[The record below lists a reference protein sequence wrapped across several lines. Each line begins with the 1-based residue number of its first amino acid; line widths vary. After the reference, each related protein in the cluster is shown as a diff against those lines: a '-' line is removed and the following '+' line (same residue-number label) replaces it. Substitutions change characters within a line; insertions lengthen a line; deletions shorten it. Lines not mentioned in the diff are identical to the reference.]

1 MSGTLSTSYGQRGF
15 MDFSPTKNGDTDKEN
30 VPVLTLELFSK
41 APFVSFGTVKI
52 GTSKS
57 TILRIENP
65 SSETE
70 AVVTVDRIPSSKGF
84 SADNNSFTIQPQD
97 SFSLTL
103 SWTPTEEGG
112 IRELVIFNA
121 NGLLKQQAVLLGRA
135 EAPKKKKKSL
145 WDAIKHK
152 KKGEKGFPYR
162 AKKTVP
168 LTKMTASKTVVVSQ
182 KQQYKQEKAPSPH
195 FSLNDGKTGRDKSVI
210 EHGLLV
216 GKPLNSEQQ
225 RSLKPIKNQR
235 CFVEQENVLHCQ
247 RPLPL
252 LLGTNETE
260 LRGSSGS
267 LPGTVDNKKLSKMLD
282 ETLSPIGTPENLKKI
297 MPQIQP
303 GKQTPCSCLN
313 AVHGPVVSLN
323 DALALINS
331 DLSLINSSLKSSSP
345 SCDLSDSLEFKSE
358 DHDQFQACFDSLDP
372 SESTESRLTFFV
384 KKNVGV
390 PKVEK
395 PLEKP
400 KKISFN
406 CETVIKN
413 KAPVTT
419 LESVKKIKKSRRRLL
434 EKTLELSES
443 SSQSEHGP
451 GTPILPVIEGDTRTK
466 GSDSTSDIE
475 EFNDRPTLRLD
486 DVQMRINTH
495 LNSPPSSAHCNVST
509 SSPTHSATATFTIS
523 SPLPLGQSSPL
534 PCSNKLYHHPP
545 EPSQKTDNP
554 HHLVSGKISTQENLF
569 PVHMVTESRKRK
581 SDQYLRDVEIDNG
594 KIMRSVKKNKTV
606 SWKTKNIE
614 SSEES
619 NTSQRQPVKLNG
631 SVKTRK
637 SSVTAQTKPRS
648 ANRGPVSAR
657 STKAQKVK
665 CVKMAAIAM
674 SKLTFVKPTQTAIP
688 RHPLPFA
695 AKNMFYDE
703 RWIEK
708 QERGF
713 TWWLNYILTPDDF
726 KVNTEC
732 TKVNAAP
739 LTMVCGDN
747 FIVSK
752 APTKEEMSFSTY
764 TARRKLNR
772 LRRAACQIFTSEAMV
787 KAIKRL
793 ELEVEAKRLHIRK
806 DRHLWKDIGQRE
818 KVLNWLL
825 SYNPLWL
832 RIGLETLFGELVSLE
847 SNSDSTGL
855 AMFILQRLLW
865 NPDIAAEFRHPK
877 VPHLYKDGH
886 EEALSSFTLKKLLL
900 LVCFLDKAKESRL
913 IEHDPCLFCVD
924 GEFKTSKDLLL
935 AFSRDFLSGEG
946 ILPRHLSYL
955 GLSVSHVQ
963 TPLDEF
969 DFAVMNLAVD
979 LKCGIRLV
987 RVVELLIKQWNF
999 SAKLRLPAI
1008 SRLQKIH
1015 NIDIALQV
1023 LKNRG
1028 IDLKDEHGS
1037 IIDSRDIVD
1046 GHREKTLSLLWKI
1059 IFSFQ
1064 VEVILDEDHLRE
1076 EIIFLKRTL
1085 RTKQRLAS
1093 VRAGHGFETSG
1104 VKPKFLYEHG
1114 STKVVL
1120 LMEWARAV
1128 CDFYNLTLENFTV
1141 TFSDGRVLSY
1151 LIHHYHPSL
1160 IPEESIRH
1168 HTTQTVDCSLGGRL
1182 ELNCSA
1188 TDSDNSFD
1196 YSHSGLKGP
1205 EFPTVKFAEL
1215 LENERSN
1222 FSLVNSAVAL
1232 LGGVPAMIN
1241 LADMSNT
1248 IPDEKVVMSYLSF
1261 LCARLLDLRNETRA
1275 ARVIQAVWRNYRF
1288 KKDLQC
1294 YQERNVAAVKIQ
1306 VAVRIFLQR
1315 CRAKKQST
1323 ASTIIQSVWRGFVT
1337 RKKLQMIKEKELW
1350 IIRYRA
1356 ATIIQAQWRM
1366 LSAMKYY
1373 HNLRKKTIVVQS
1385 QWRMKKALFAYGRI
1399 YRATTVLQQYFKA
1412 YILGRKEYMH
1422 YLSLKTAVVTIQRRY
1437 RLWKIQKTLRQNH
1450 AARVLQTTLK
1460 KWYMKK
1466 FAKRTAAAIKIQ
1478 SFYRMQRCLHQ
1489 SRKILRSVLLIQ
1501 AHYRGHAQRCHFQ
1514 KQKQQHN
1521 LATVIQ
1527 SAFRGYCVRKRARRL
1542 KHATILIQ
1550 RWYRASARRNVERQ
1564 TFLKM
1569 CCAARVIQ
1577 VAYRKKRA
1585 YDLLKNQHRAA
1596 TVIQAAVRKFIT
1608 QRQYNALRKATV
1620 VIQQK
1625 HRAAILA
1632 RRTKEEYE
1640 TLRKAA
1646 LIIQATWRGRADR
1659 MRVEKYHHSATLIK
1673 SHYVRYKTQV
1683 EFRSKKTAAVVIQRH
1698 YRAYVTGKETKK
1710 AFLQKRAACVTI
1722 SARYRGMKVRTEMK
1736 KRHKSAT
1743 VIQAA
1748 VRMYLTRKQYVLLQS
1763 ATIIIQSHYRA
1774 LLLCKTQHHK
1784 YDEQKKAAL
1793 KIQTVYR
1800 GWKQRQEF
1808 KKRNNAARIIQA
1820 VFKMYKIH
1828 MAYVAMKCAV
1838 IIIQE
1843 RFRAK
1848 MLMDQQL
1855 KMYRTM
1861 KSAAVIIQAT
1871 YRGHRARTKIAQM
1884 HCAVLVIQRTF
1895 LTIRETNKFLAIRSA
1910 TLAFQQRY
1918 RAVILMRKEREHY
1931 LSMRRSVILLQAT
1944 LRGYMVRKQL
1954 GIKHSAAVKIQSNF
1968 RRHLQTN
1975 YYRKLRWAS
1984 RVVQARYIAN
1994 KEMRREKLALAKKKH
2009 ALVVLQS
2016 AARGM
2021 ICRRIIRQNHHAVSI
2036 IQRAFRA
2043 NYEHKKYNMLKSAVL
2058 SMQRRFRATLSA
2070 KVAMKHY
2077 QYLKKSAVIIQA
2089 AYRGLQVRKD
2099 VALWHQ
2105 AATLIQSAFRK
2116 HRDKVKFQH
2125 LCSSTILIQKYYRA
2139 HVLQKKD
2146 RIYYLKMRSS
2156 AITLQAAFRGL
2167 SVRERIAKMHRAA
2180 TILQA
2185 NFKRHK
2191 QQLVFRK
2198 QCWAAFVIQQRFR
2211 ALRQRNFEVKRYQE
2225 VRNATFCL
2233 QAAFRRMKTRRSI
2246 IQRYQAATVIQ
2257 SVFRSHREKTKFKAM
2272 CSSAITI
2279 QRYYRAY
2286 ILQKKEREYFLKI
2299 KSSTICL
2306 QSVYRGYLER
2316 RRIAKMHR
2324 AATIIQAHVKRHK
2337 QQVTFRKQLGA
2348 ICILQRQFRALRQR
2362 NIDIQHYQ
2370 EVKIAVIRLQA
2381 AFRGMKSRQSIKK
2394 RHQAATIIQ
2403 SVFRSYREK
2412 NKFQCMRSS
2421 AITIQTCY
2429 RGYLLQKQQRCYF
2442 LKFRSSVIF
2451 LQALYRGCLE
2461 RKRINTMHRAATVI
2475 QAYFKRHQQQLSFRK
2490 QLWAICILQRTF
2502 RALRQ
2507 RNIDIQH
2514 YQEVKIVVIRL
2525 QAAFRGMKSR
2535 QSIKKRHQAATIIQS
2550 VFRSYR
2556 EKNKFQCMRSSAI
2569 TIQTCYR
2576 GYLLQKQQRCYFLKF
2591 RSSAIFLQALYR
2603 GCLERKRINTMHRAA
2618 TVIQAYFKRHQQ
2630 QLSFRKQLWAICVLQ
2645 QRFRAVRQR
2654 NFEEKRSQEVRNAAF
2669 CLQAA
2674 FRRMKTRQSIM
2685 QRYKA
2690 ATVIQ
2695 SAFRS
2700 HREKTKFKAMCSS
2713 ATSIQRYYRAY
2724 ILQKKEREYFL
2735 KIRSSTIC
2743 LQAVYRGYL
2752 ERRRITKM
2760 HRAATVIQAHFKRHQ
2775 QQLTFRKQLWAICV
2789 LQKRFRAMRQRNIE
2803 LKHYQEVRNSAFCLQ
2818 AAFQGIKS
2826 RKFNRRRH
2834 LAATTIQAA
2843 FRARCTLKWYL
2854 KIKAAAV
2861 SIQQR
2866 FRAARA
2872 AKSQRKL
2879 FLKMRSA
2886 AIIFQ
2891 AHYRGQQTRRIIF
2904 RLHQAATVIQLAYKK
2919 HVALQVVH
2927 ASVVILQKHYR
2938 AFIRQKQERTN
2949 FLKIRQSTVFLQA
2962 AYRGHCVRREINKQN
2977 GAASF
2982 IQSYWRCSVQKRIF
2996 QKKRQAAVQLQQRF
3010 RAMQFGKVERNTFL
3024 RKRQAI
3030 ITLQSYF
3037 RAWILRK
3044 QEHEAATV
3052 KKRLC
3057 FAGAVFHHLCAIK
3070 IQRALRTYWTLKTA
3084 KTHIHSVIIIQNFV
3098 RMVLQKR
3105 RYLADRRK
3113 VVTAQR
3119 AVRRWLAWR
3128 HKSALVI
3135 QAATRKFLLLR
3146 RQKKVEQGIVK
3157 AQALWRGHVSRQ
3169 LNDNIKV
3176 IKLRHKLCEVSA
3188 NAQEEDKLHNKTSS
3202 ALDCILR
3209 YKHFSSILEALK
3221 NLEATTRLSP
3231 ICCEK
3236 MVDSGATSII
3246 FTLILSCNR
3255 SVPCMDVITYSIQI
3269 LLNLSKYHKTLE
3281 AVYAVENSV
3290 NILVDLLQ
3298 TYREKAGDKVAYKG
3312 KDIFTT
3318 TCFLLVLLLQIKG
3331 HAEEV
3336 MKCPKILDKIKR
3348 IYKLTVRKHNM
3359 DSERNVTKQKMK
3371 ATINGSFC
3379 VPATAQKCHLVQK
3392 FPSDWVLTIHKH
3404 KMDTQRNVTKHKMNA
3419 SINGSFCVPA
3429 TPQKFHSIRKFAP
3442 DWVLRKDKLKNVV
3455 DPLEAIQMLANAL
3468 FIVM

>member
-1 MSGTLSTSYGQRGF
+1 MSGTLLTSSGQRGF
-15 MDFSPTKNGDTDKEN
+15 MDFSPTKTGDTGKEN

-65 SSETE
+65 TSETE
-70 AVVTVDRIPSSKGF
+70 AVVTVDRIPSSKGL
-84 SADNNSFTIQPQD
+84 SVDNNTFTIQPLD

-103 SWTPTEEGG
+103 CWTPTEEGG

-121 NGLLKQQAVLLGRA
+121 NGFLKHQAVLLGRA

-152 KKGEKGFPYR
+152 KEGEKGFPYR
-162 AKKTVP
+162 TKKTVP
-168 LTKMTASKTVVVSQ
+168 LTKMTASKTVDVSQ
-182 KQQYKQEKAPSPH
+182 KQQYKHGKAPSPH
-195 FSLNDGKTGRDKSVI
+195 FSLNDGKTGRDKSVS
-210 EHGLLV
+210 EHCLLV
-216 GKPLNSEQQ
+216 GKPLKSEQQ
-225 RSLKPIKNQR
+225 RSLKPIQQ
-235 CFVEQENVLHCQ
+235 CFVEQENVLHRQ
-247 RPLPL
+247 RHLPL

-267 LPGTVDNKKLSKMLD
+267 LLGTVDNKKLSKMLD
-282 ETLSPIGTPENLKKI
+282 ETLLPIGTPEKLKTL
-297 MPQIQP
+297 MPQIPP
-303 GKQTPCSCLN
+303 GEQTACSCLN
-313 AVHGPVVSLN
+313 AVHAPVVSLN

-345 SCDLSDSLEFKSE
+345 SCDFSDSLEFKSE
-358 DHDQFQACFDSLDP
+358 DHDQFQASYDSLDL

-400 KKISFN
+400 KKINFN

-434 EKTLELSES
+434 ENTLELSES

-451 GTPILPVIEGDTRTK
+451 AGTPTLPVIEADTRTK
-466 GSDSTSDIE
+466 GSDSTADIQQ
-475 EFNDRPTLRLD
+475 FIDRPMLRLD
-486 DVQMRINTH
+486 DVQMHINTH
-495 LNSPPSSAHCNVST
+495 LNSPPSSPHCNVST
-509 SSPTHSATATFTIS
+509 SSPTQSAPATFTIS
-523 SPLPLGQSSPL
+523 SPLPLGQSCPL
-534 PCSNKLYHHPP
+534 PFSNKSYHNLP
-545 EPSQKTDNP
+545 EPSQSADNS
-554 HHLVSGKISTQENLF
+554 HQLVSGKISTQENLF
-569 PVHMVTESRKRK
+569 PVHLVTESRKRK
-581 SDQYLRDVEIDNG
+581 SDQYLRDVQIDNG
-594 KIMRSVKKNKTV
+594 KKMRSVKRNKMV
-606 SWKTKNIE
+606 SWKTENIE
-614 SSEES
+614 SSAERNS
-619 NTSQRQPVKLNG
+619 SQRQPVKLNG
-631 SVKTRK
+631 
-637 SSVTAQTKPRS
+637 
-648 ANRGPVSAR
+648 PVSAR
-657 STKAQKVK
+657 STKEQRVK
-665 CVKMAAIAM
+665 CVKMAAVAM
-674 SKLTFVKPTQTAIP
+674 PKLTFVKPTQTAIP

-726 KVNTEC
+726 KVKTES

-739 LTMVCGDN
+739 LTMVYGEN
-747 FIVSK
+747 FNVSK

-793 ELEVEAKRLHIRK
+793 ELEVEAKRLRIRK
-806 DRHLWKDIGQRE
+806 DRHLWKDIGERE

-832 RIGLETLFGELVSLE
+832 RIGLETIFGELISLE

-865 NPDIAAEFRHPK
+865 NPDIAAEFRHLK

-946 ILPRHLSYL
+946 ILPRHLGYL

-987 RVVELLIKQWNF
+987 RVVELLIKQWDF

-1085 RTKQRLAS
+1085 RTKQKLAR

-1141 TFSDGRVLSY
+1141 TFSDGRVLCY

-1168 HTTQTVDCSLGGRL
+1168 NTTQTVDCSSGGRM

-1196 YSHSGLKGP
+1196 YSHSGLNGP
-1205 EFPTVKFAEL
+1205 EFPTVKFVEL
-1215 LENERSN
+1215 LENETSN

-1241 LADMSNT
+1241 PADMSNT

-1275 ARVIQAVWRNYRF
+1275 ARVIQAFWRNYRF

-1294 YQERNVAAVKIQ
+1294 YQERNVAAAKIQ
-1306 VAVRIFLQR
+1306 VAVRLFLHR
-1315 CRAKKQST
+1315 CRVKKQST

-1337 RKKLQMIKEKELW
+1337 RKKLRMIKEKELC

-1373 HNLRKKTIVVQS
+1373 HNLRTKTIVVQS

-1437 RLWKIQKTLRQNH
+1437 RLGKIQKTQRQNH
-1450 AARVLQTTLK
+1450 AARVLQTTFK

-1466 FAKRTAAAIKIQ
+1466 FAIKTAAAVKIQ
-1478 SFYRMQRCLHQ
+1478 SFYRKQKCLHR

-1501 AHYRGHAQRCHFQ
+1501 AHYRGHAQRCLFQ
-1514 KQKQQHN
+1514 KQKQQYHF
-1521 LATVIQ
+1521 ATVIQ
-1527 SAFRGYCVRKRARRL
+1527 SAFRGYCVRKRVRRI
-1542 KHATILIQ
+1542 KYATVLIQ
-1550 RWYRASARRNVERQ
+1550 RWYRASARRHVERQ

-1569 CCAARVIQ
+1569 CCAARLIQ

-1608 QRQYNALRKATV
+1608 QRQYIALRKATV

-1659 MRVEKYHHSATLIK
+1659 MRVEKYHRSATIIK
-1673 SHYVRYKTQV
+1673 AHYIRYKAQV

-1698 YRAYVTGKETKK
+1698 YRAYVTGQETKK

-1736 KRHKSAT
+1736 KRQKSAT

-1774 LLLCKTQHHK
+1774 LLLCKTQHHMYEK
-1784 YDEQKKAAL
+1784 QKKAAL

-1800 GWKQRQEF
+1800 GWKERQEF
-1808 KKRNNAARIIQA
+1808 MRKNNAARIIQS

-1828 MAYVAMKCAV
+1828 MAYVSMKCAV

-1884 HCAVLVIQRTF
+1884 HSAVLVIQRTF
-1895 LTIRETNKFLAIRSA
+1895 LTIRERNKFLAIRSA

-1918 RAVILMRKEREHY
+1918 RAVILMREAREHY
-1931 LSMRRSVILLQAT
+1931 LSMRRSVILLQAAF
-1944 LRGYMVRKQL
+1944 RGYMVRGQL

-1975 YYRKLRWAS
+1975 YYRKLQWAAH
-1984 RVVQARYIAN
+1984 VVQARYIAN
-1994 KEMRREKLALAKKKH
+1994 KEMRREKLALAKKRH
-2009 ALVVLQS
+2009 ALIVLQS
-2016 AARGM
+2016 AVRGM
-2021 ICRRIIRQNHHAVSI
+2021 ICRRIIRQKHHAASI

-2043 NYEHKKYNMLKSAVL
+2043 TYEHKKYNMLKSAVL
-2058 SMQRRFRATLSA
+2058 SMQRRFRATLAA
-2070 KVAMKHY
+2070 KVAMKQY

-2099 VALWHQ
+2099 VAFRHR
-2105 AATLIQSAFRK
+2105 AAILIQSAFRK

-2125 LCSSTILIQKYYRA
+2125 LRSSTILIQKYYRA
-2139 HVLQKKD
+2139 HVLWKKD

-2156 AITLQAAFRGL
+2156 AITLQAAYRGL
-2167 SVRERIAKMHRAA
+2167 SVRKRIAKMHRAA
-2180 TILQA
+2180 TIVQA
-2185 NFKRHK
+2185 NIKRHK
-2191 QQLVFRK
+2191 QQSIFRK

-2211 ALRQRNFEVKRYQE
+2211 AVRQRNFEAKRYQE

-2233 QAAFRRMKTRRSI
+2233 QAAFRRMKTRQSSKG
-2246 IQRYQAATVIQ
+2246 RY
-2257 SVFRSHREKTKFKAM
+2257 H
-2272 CSSAITI
+2272 
-2279 QRYYRAY
+2279 
-2286 ILQKKEREYFLKI
+2286 
-2299 KSSTICL
+2299 
-2306 QSVYRGYLER
+2306 
-2316 RRIAKMHR
+2316 
-2324 AATIIQAHVKRHK
+2324 
-2337 QQVTFRKQLGA
+2337 
-2348 ICILQRQFRALRQR
+2348 
-2362 NIDIQHYQ
+2362 
-2370 EVKIAVIRLQA
+2370 
-2381 AFRGMKSRQSIKK
+2381 
-2394 RHQAATIIQ
+2394 
-2403 SVFRSYREK
+2403 
-2412 NKFQCMRSS
+2412 
-2421 AITIQTCY
+2421 
-2429 RGYLLQKQQRCYF
+2429 
-2442 LKFRSSVIF
+2442 
-2451 LQALYRGCLE
+2451 
-2461 RKRINTMHRAATVI
+2461 
-2475 QAYFKRHQQQLSFRK
+2475 
-2490 QLWAICILQRTF
+2490 
-2502 RALRQ
+2502 
-2507 RNIDIQH
+2507 
-2514 YQEVKIVVIRL
+2514 
-2525 QAAFRGMKSR
+2525 
-2535 QSIKKRHQAATIIQS
+2535 
-2550 VFRSYR
+2550 
-2556 EKNKFQCMRSSAI
+2556 
-2569 TIQTCYR
+2569 
-2576 GYLLQKQQRCYFLKF
+2576 
-2591 RSSAIFLQALYR
+2591 
-2603 GCLERKRINTMHRAA
+2603 
-2618 TVIQAYFKRHQQ
+2618 
-2630 QLSFRKQLWAICVLQ
+2630 
-2645 QRFRAVRQR
+2645 
-2654 NFEEKRSQEVRNAAF
+2654 
-2669 CLQAA
+2669 
-2674 FRRMKTRQSIM
+2674 
-2685 QRYKA
+2685 A

-2743 LQAVYRGYL
+2743 LQSVYRGYLERRKIAKMHRAATIIQAHVKRHNQQVTFRKQVGAICILQRKFRALRLRNIEIQQYQEVKIAVIRLQAAFRGMKTRQSVKKRHQAATIIQSIFRSYREKHKFQCMRSSAITIQTCFRGYLLQKQQRSYFLKFRSSVVFLQSLYRGCLERKRINKMHRAATVIQAYFKRHRQQLSFRKQRWAICVLQQRFRAVRKRNFEAKRYQEVRNAAFCLQAAFRRMKTRKFIKQRYQAATVIQSAFRSYREKTKFKAMCSSATSIQRYYRAYILQKKEREYFLKIRSSTICLQSVYRGYL
-2752 ERRRITKM
+2752 ERRRIAKM
-2760 HRAATVIQAHFKRHQ
+2760 HRAATIIQAHVKRHK
-2775 QQLTFRKQLWAICV
+2775 QQLTFKKQLWAICV

-2803 LKHYQEVRNSAFCLQ
+2803 FKHYQEVRNAAFCLQ
-2818 AAFQGIKS
+2818 AAFQGMKS
-2826 RKFNRRRH
+2826 RKLNRRRH

-2843 FRARCTLKWYL
+2843 FRAHCKLKWYL
-2854 KIKAAAV
+2854 KLKAAALT
-2861 SIQQR
+2861 IQQR

-2872 AKSQRKL
+2872 TKSQRKL

-2891 AHYRGQQTRRIIF
+2891 AHYRGQQTRRSIV

-2927 ASVVILQKHYR
+2927 ASVIVIQKHYR

-2962 AYRGHCVRREINKQN
+2962 AYRGYCVRREINKQN
-2977 GAASF
+2977 GAASL
-2982 IQSYWRCSVQKRIF
+2982 IQSYWRCSVQKRIY
-2996 QKKRQAAVQLQQRF
+2996 QKKRQAAVKLQQRF
-3010 RAMQFGKVERNTFL
+3010 RAMQFGKVERKTFL
-3024 RKRQAI
+3024 RKRKAI

-3037 RAWILRK
+3037 RVWILRK
-3044 QEHEAATV
+3044 EHEAASV
-3052 KKRLC
+3052 KRRLH

-3084 KTHIHSVIIIQNFV
+3084 KTQIHSVIIIQNFV
-3098 RMVLQKR
+3098 RMMLQKR
-3105 RYLADRRK
+3105 RYQADRRK

-3119 AVRRWLAWR
+3119 AVRRWLVRR
-3128 HKSALVI
+3128 HNSALVI
-3135 QAATRKFLLLR
+3135 QAATRNFLLLR

-3169 LNDNIKV
+3169 RNDNMKV
-3176 IKLRHKLCEVSA
+3176 IKLRHKLRKVSA
-3188 NAQEEDKLHNKTSS
+3188 GAQEEDKLHNKTSS

-3221 NLEATTRLSP
+3221 TLEATTRLSS

-3236 MVDSGATSII
+3236 MVDSGATSTI

-3269 LLNLSKYHKTLE
+3269 LLNLSKYHKTIE

-3290 NILVDLLQ
+3290 NTLVDLLQ
-3298 TYREKAGDKVAYKG
+3298 TYRGKAGDKVADKG

-3318 TCFLLVLLLQIKG
+3318 TCLLLTLLLQNRD
-3331 HAEEV
+3331 HAEEA
-3336 MKCPKILDKIKR
+3336 MKCPKILDKIKC

-3379 VPATAQKCHLVQK
+3379 VPATPHKCHLDQK
-3392 FPSDWVLTIHKH
+3392 FSSDCVLTLRKH
-3404 KMDTQRNVTKHKMNA
+3404 KMDTQRNVTKHKMNV
-3419 SINGSFCVPA
+3419 SICGRLCVPA
-3429 TPQKFHSIRKFAP
+3429 TPQKCHSIQKFAP
-3442 DWVLRKDKLKNVV
+3442 DWVLRKDKLKNIV
-3455 DPLEAIQMLANAL
+3455 DPLEAIQMLADAL